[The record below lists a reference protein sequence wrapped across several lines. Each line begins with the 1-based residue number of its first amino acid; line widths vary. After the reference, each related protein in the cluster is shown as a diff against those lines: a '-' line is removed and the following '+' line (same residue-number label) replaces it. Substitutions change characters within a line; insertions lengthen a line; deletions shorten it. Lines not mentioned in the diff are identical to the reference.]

1 MQLENL
7 NQARPDFYLISNEL
21 NLNQSI
27 NLFKTRSST
36 YIVRKLSCS
45 TIDTNVSSSSE
56 TIKNNINLEHLLLF
70 DNNDII
76 ENLSNEINEKD
87 KLRYK
92 YELFNNILNQRKK
105 SAIKIANFIKSKVD
119 IIKIKKQFLIQK
131 IIDNKINLI
140 IKIQK
145 HIRGFLIKKS
155 INNILNCEYVLFYR
169 LSKELIEKLNYKNL
183 NDSYNNMN
191 KQNIVQCK
199 IFSTPFDNKKYT
211 FIYCK
216 FLNCYYL
223 PLINIRILKRKYKIN
238 FIINN
243 QTIIDSRYQVD
254 IDNKGNFYNIIMK
267 NMIFRFKK
275 GIKEMIE
282 YQEKKYW
289 ESIFEIKKKIKRT
302 NSYDSL
308 SISNSNISNE
318 NYTPIYESE
327 MSNKSNLKPILKN
340 SLKKIESFGDKK
352 EINKRKVSFN
362 KKIVYSY

>member
-1 MQLENL
+1 MQLESL
-7 NQARPDFYLISNEL
+7 NQARIDFYLISNEL
-21 NLNQSI
+21 NSNQSI
-27 NLFKTRSST
+27 NLFKTRSSS

-45 TIDTNVSSSSE
+45 SIDTNFSSSSE
-56 TIKNNINLEHLLLF
+56 TIKSNINLENPLCF
-70 DNNDII
+70 ENNDII

-87 KLRYK
+87 KLKYK
-92 YELFNNILNQRKK
+92 NELLNNILNQRKK
-105 SAIKIANFIKSKVD
+105 SAIKISNFIKSKID
-119 IIKIKKQFLIQK
+119 LINIKKKFLIKK
-131 IIDNKINLI
+131 IIDNKIKLI

-145 HIRGFLIKKS
+145 HIRGFLVKKS
-155 INNILNCEYVLFYR
+155 INQILNCEYVLFYR
-169 LSKELIEKLNYKNL
+169 LSKDLINKLNKTKI
-183 NDSYNNMN
+183 NDKR

-199 IFSTPFDNKKYT
+199 IFSRPFDNKKYS

-254 IDNKGNFYNIIMK
+254 TDNKGNFYNIIMK

-275 GIKEMIE
+275 GEKEMIE
-282 YQEKKYW
+282 CQEKKYW

-308 SISNSNISNE
+308 SISNSNFSNE
-318 NYTPIYESE
+318 NFTPIYESE
-327 MSNKSNLKPILKN
+327 MSNKCNLKPILKN
-340 SLKKIESFGDKK
+340 PLKKIESFEDKK
-352 EINKRKVSFN
+352 DIKNRKVSFN
-362 KKIVYSY
+362 TKIIYSY

>member
-1 MQLENL
+1 MQLESL
-7 NQARPDFYLISNEL
+7 NQARIDFYLISNEL
-21 NLNQSI
+21 NSNQSI
-27 NLFKTRSST
+27 NLFKTRSSSI
-36 YIVRKLSCS
+36 IVRKLSCS
-45 TIDTNVSSSSE
+45 SIDTNFSSSSE
-56 TIKNNINLEHLLLF
+56 TIKSNINLENPLCF
-70 DNNDII
+70 ENNDII

-87 KLRYK
+87 KLKYK
-92 YELFNNILNQRKK
+92 NELLNNILNQRKK
-105 SAIKIANFIKSKVD
+105 SAIKISNFIKSKID
-119 IIKIKKQFLIQK
+119 LIKIKKQFLIQK
-131 IIDNKINLI
+131 IIDNKIKLI

-155 INNILNCEYVLFYR
+155 INKILNCEYVLFYR
-169 LSKELIEKLNYKNL
+169 LSKDLINKLNKTKI
-183 NDSYNNMN
+183 NDKR

-199 IFSTPFDNKKYT
+199 IFSRPFDNKKYS

-254 IDNKGNFYNIIMK
+254 TDNKGNFYNIIMK

-275 GIKEMIE
+275 GEKEMIE
-282 YQEKKYW
+282 CQEKKYW

-308 SISNSNISNE
+308 SISNSNFSNE
-318 NYTPIYESE
+318 NFTPIYESE
-327 MSNKSNLKPILKN
+327 MSNKCNLKPILKN
-340 SLKKIESFGDKK
+340 PLKKIESFEDKK
-352 EINKRKVSFN
+352 DIKNRKVSFN
-362 KKIVYSY
+362 TKIIYSY

>member
-7 NQARPDFYLISNEL
+7 NQARTDFYLISNEL
-21 NLNQSI
+21 HLNQNI
-27 NLFKTRSST
+27 YLFKTRSSSI
-36 YIVRKLSCS
+36 IVRKLSCS
-45 TIDTNVSSSSE
+45 SIDTNVSSSSE
-56 TIKNNINLEHLLLF
+56 TIKSNINLENPLFF

-87 KLRYK
+87 RLKYK
-92 YELFNNILNQRKK
+92 NELLNNILNQRKK
-105 SAIKIANFIKSKVD
+105 SAIKISNFIKSKID
-119 IIKIKKQFLIQK
+119 LIKIKKQFLIQK
-131 IIDNKINLI
+131 IIDNKIKLI

-155 INNILNCEYVLFYR
+155 INKILNCEYVLFYR
-169 LSKELIEKLNYKNL
+169 LSKELIDKLNHKNI
-183 NDSYNNMN
+183 NKSNKNIN

-199 IFSTPFDNKKYT
+199 IFSRPFENKKYS

-275 GIKEMIE
+275 GEKEIIE

-289 ESIFEIKKKIKRT
+289 ESIFEIKTKIKRT

-327 MSNKSNLKPILKN
+327 MSNKCNLKPILKN
-340 SLKKIESFGDKK
+340 SLKKIESFEDKK
-352 EINKRKVSFN
+352 ENKKRKVSFN
-362 KKIVYSY
+362 TKIIYSY